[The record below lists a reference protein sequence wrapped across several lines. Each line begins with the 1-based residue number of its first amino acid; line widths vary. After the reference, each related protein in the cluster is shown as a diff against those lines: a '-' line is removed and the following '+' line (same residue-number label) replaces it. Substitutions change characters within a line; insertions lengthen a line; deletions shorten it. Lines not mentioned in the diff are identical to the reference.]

1 MYFPFLLFIRLFI
14 KLQPILLLG
23 RLHGRP
29 RARGGITGKVD
40 SCCILLPKKLFCFN
54 TCPINSNS
62 TLNIEL
68 FDLFNRGKDELAGN
82 LCSDLSSTAERIKE
96 VFLTILIQGTF
107 NCALLNADL
116 LSDSKSEDLAKGY
129 IMTQA
134 F

>member
-1 MYFPFLLFIRLFI
+1 MEGPE
-14 KLQPILLLG
+14 PE
-23 RLHGRP
+23 
-29 RARGGITGKVD
+29 GGLPGKWTVVVF
-40 SCCILLPKKLFCFN
+40 SCQKNCFAFN

-82 LCSDLSSTAERIKE
+82 SCSDLSSTAERIKE
-96 VFLTILIQGTF
+96 VFLTILIQGTL